1 MSDQSADHLIDLV
14 HPLVGISRGTIIEIP
29 KLLGDLNLRV
39 QFTERTLSHM

>member
-14 HPLVGISRGTIIEIP
+14 HPLVNISHSTIIEIP

-39 QFTERTLSHM
+39 QFPERTLGHR